1 MDLTPPNISN
11 LDDVKVYLERMYQ
24 FIKWWGNL
32 QVQYMEWQEVD
43 APEAPKSGRFRIVA
57 TQSDDGRTQFIAKF
71 STGDVLVAIEEFTTD
86 DLNEGS
92 SNLFYTSSRI
102 TELLNDVSDLI
113 LGDLTSSRI
122 VVAGSSGTLE
132 SGDLADWIA
141 GTTDEIT
148 VTDDGD
154 GSVTLSLPRFSYAN
168 DRISVTNVDTAR
180 PIDRTADVI
189 TSTTTV
195 ANSDTETTSFT
206 GTLGANDL
214 KAGNVLKVFCSGIL
228 SNATASD
235 DITIN
240 VYIGTTNIES
250 FNPAMGN
257 VTDADWHL
265 EQQFTIRSVGATGN
279 IALHGNVH
287 IDDNSEENNSLETV
301 DTTSAQNITVKV
313 QWDNAKAGNTISIYQ
328 GWMEWK
334 N

>member
-43 APEAPKSGRFRIVA
+43 APEAPESGRFRIVA
-57 TQSDDGRTQFIAKF
+57 TRSDDNRTQFIAKF
-71 STGDVLVAIEEFTTD
+71 NSGDVLVAIEAFSTD
-86 DLNEGS
+86 DLSEGS
-92 SNLFYTSSRI
+92 SNLFFTTSRAASA
-102 TELLNDVSDLI
+102 I

-122 VVAGSSGTLE
+122 VIASSSGSLE

-141 GTTDEIT
+141 GTSNEIT

-195 ANSDTETTSFT
+195 ANSDTETTIFT

-235 DITIN
+235 DITIS
-240 VYIGTTNIES
+240 VYIGTTQIES

-265 EQQFTIRSVGATGN
+265 EQQFTIRSVGATGS

-287 IDDNSEENNSLETV
+287 IDDNSEENNSIETV
-301 DTTSAQNITVKV
+301 DTTSAQNITVKI